1 MKAENLDNYLEW
13 QYNYLTEKED
23 IEKQNKKLAYEQE
36 IAESQQTNHLEAQ
49 EWIPDITDG
58 IDYEIKQPGLARDIQ
73 QWILSTSVKRQPALS
88 FAATIAVLSTTFGR
102 NYSIDGIKG
111 NIMMLCMA
119 ESGEGKDWPIKAAVK
134 ILESINLGT
143 HVYGQMASGAALI
156 DAMSETPNALLPI
169 DEAGHYFSSINS
181 KTSNQYSR
189 EIMPIITELYTS
201 ASDSYREKK
210 RKGQDSRT
218 IKEPNLCVLGMT
230 TERQILDTL
239 KSSEVMDGSL
249 ARFLVIFGE
258 KHVQI
263 SRDRIKDK
271 SVPSSISEALKRH
284 INVFGKGELFK
295 SESIN
300 VSDEYLEEKYL
311 QDDKF
316 NYMSIEMEKNGGD
329 KAIFK
334 TLYKRISVMSLQLAL
349 LLDCGKSI
357 ETYEWCM
364 RLVWSSADVFIK
376 KFMHLC
382 ADNDNERYSKIL
394 QRVIKESGRN
404 GLSKR
409 DLTRKTQSIAPYLKK
424 QLLSEFM
431 EAGLIFMDDVKDHGS
446 QKRTTKYY
454 WKK

>member
-1 MKAENLDNYLEW
+1 MSDMEEFLKW
-13 QYNYLTEKED
+13 QYNYLNEQENEKLA
-23 IEKQNKKLAYEQE
+23 QKKLDYEQAVE
-36 IAESQQTNHLEAQ
+36 DTQLPEPEAQ
-49 EWIPDITDG
+49 EWVHDITNG
-58 IDYEIKQPGLARDIQ
+58 IDYEIKQPGLAKHIQ
-73 QWILSTSVKRQPALS
+73 QWILSTSVKKQPALA
-88 FAATIAVLSTTFGR
+88 FAATIAVLSVAYGR

-134 ILESINLGT
+134 ILESIGFGN

-181 KTSNQYSR
+181 KNSNQYSR

-210 RKGQDSRT
+210 RKGQESRV
-218 IKEPNLCVLGMT
+218 IKEPNLCVLAMT
-230 TERQILDTL
+230 TERQIMDTL

-258 KHVQI
+258 KHVSI
-263 SRDRIKDK
+263 SKDRVKDK
-271 SVPSSISEALKRH
+271 SVPDDIIEALKER
-284 INVFGKGELFK
+284 INLFGNSSLF
-295 SESIN
+295 SSTPID
-300 VSDEYLEEKYL
+300 VPDDYLKEKYL

-316 NYMSIEMEKNGGD
+316 NYLSIEMEKNGGD

-382 ADNDNERYSKIL
+382 ADNENERYSKIL
-394 QRVIKESGRN
+394 QRVIKESGRD
-404 GLSKR
+404 GISKS
-409 DLTRKTQSIAPYLKK
+409 DFTRRTQSIAPYLKK
-424 QLLSEFM
+424 QLLSEFI
-431 EAGLIFMDDVKDHGS
+431 EAGLVFENSLREKGKQRPVVK
-446 QKRTTKYY
+446 YF

>member
-1 MKAENLDNYLEW
+1 
-13 QYNYLTEKED
+13 
-23 IEKQNKKLAYEQE
+23 
-36 IAESQQTNHLEAQ
+36 
-49 EWIPDITDG
+49 
-58 IDYEIKQPGLARDIQ
+58 
-73 QWILSTSVKRQPALS
+73 
-88 FAATIAVLSTTFGR
+88 
-102 NYSIDGIKG
+102 
-111 NIMMLCMA
+111 
-119 ESGEGKDWPIKAAVK
+119 
-134 ILESINLGT
+134 
-143 HVYGQMASGAALI
+143 
-156 DAMSETPNALLPI
+156 
-169 DEAGHYFSSINS
+169 
-181 KTSNQYSR
+181 
-189 EIMPIITELYTS
+189 
-201 ASDSYREKK
+201 
-210 RKGQDSRT
+210 
-218 IKEPNLCVLGMT
+218 
-230 TERQILDTL
+230 
-239 KSSEVMDGSL
+239 MDGSL

-271 SVPSSISEALKRH
+271 SVPVSISEALKRH
-284 INVFGKGELFK
+284 INAIGKHELFN

-316 NYMSIEMEKNGGD
+316 NYMSIDMEKNGGD

-394 QRVIKESGRN
+394 QRVIKESGRD